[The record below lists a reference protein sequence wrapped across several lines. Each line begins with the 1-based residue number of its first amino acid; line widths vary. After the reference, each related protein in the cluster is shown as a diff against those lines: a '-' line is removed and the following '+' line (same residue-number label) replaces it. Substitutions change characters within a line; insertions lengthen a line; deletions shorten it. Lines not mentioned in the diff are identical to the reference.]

1 MPRMIAHSCQVFDQR
16 RHARKRPEGSLV
28 SLGLGTRQQSL
39 GYLVG
44 LFHGQLGF
52 APRRTFACQRRDA
65 ALFPSTSPAV
75 GDLAGYSQP
84 TRYFWDRNVLGEQF
98 SGLLAALFHSGMISG
113 CCHAERI
120 YDNQDDVTL
129 YCETQ

>member
-1 MPRMIAHSCQVFDQR
+1 MPRMIAHSRQVFDHR

-28 SLGLGTRQQSL
+28 SLGLGTRQQCL

-65 ALFPSTSPAV
+65 AVFPGTSPAV

-84 TRYFWDRNVLGEQF
+84 TRYFWHRDLLAEQLG
-98 SGLLAALFHSGMISG
+98 GLLAALFHSGMISG
-113 CCHAERI
+113 CCHTRRI
-120 YDNQDDVTL
+120 HYSLGDVTL
-129 YCETQ
+129 LYESQ